1 MCFAD
6 SQRSVRTD
14 ARSIERHSNPF
25 TFRGGNG
32 RTNPMYDDI
41 LVPTDGGEQMGSVID
56 AAVDIA
62 AQRGATVHAL
72 SVIDR
77 GVFLTLDD
85 GLTDA
90 VEEELTAN
98 AEGAVRAVTEA
109 AEAAEIEHEAVVR
122 RGRPGEEIVAY
133 ADEIGADLIVMGTH
147 GHGGV
152 ERYLLGSTAEKVIR
166 TAPIPVMTIRAE

>member
-1 MCFAD
+1 
-6 SQRSVRTD
+6 
-14 ARSIERHSNPF
+14 
-25 TFRGGNG
+25 
-32 RTNPMYDDI
+32 MYDDI

-62 AQRGATVHAL
+62 TQRGATVHAL

-133 ADEIGADLIVMGTH
+133 ADEIGADLIVMGTRGAD
-147 GHGGV
+147 GH
-152 ERYLLGSTAEKVIR
+152 ERRMLGSVSQDVITETDCQTLVIPLR
-166 TAPIPVMTIRAE
+166 TA